1 MKLHELKI
9 LHKYLVDISIGKK
22 TFELRKNDRDYQEG
36 DLIRFINIKEDNDTS
51 KKCLI
56 EPYIDEKTLYRIT
69 YVLKDVEKYGLDKD
83 YCILAI
89 KKLDIKEIQKMN
101 KTTAGAG
108 TIFMILLQIAFII
121 LKLCDVITWSWV
133 FVLMPLIVSSVLGF
147 IALVCLVVLII
158 WVDK

>member
-1 MKLHELKI
+1 
-9 LHKYLVDISIGKK
+9 
-22 TFELRKNDRDYQEG
+22 
-36 DLIRFINIKEDNDTS
+36 
-51 KKCLI
+51 
-56 EPYIDEKTLYRIT
+56 
-69 YVLKDVEKYGLDKD
+69 
-83 YCILAI
+83 
-89 KKLDIKEIQKMN
+89 MN